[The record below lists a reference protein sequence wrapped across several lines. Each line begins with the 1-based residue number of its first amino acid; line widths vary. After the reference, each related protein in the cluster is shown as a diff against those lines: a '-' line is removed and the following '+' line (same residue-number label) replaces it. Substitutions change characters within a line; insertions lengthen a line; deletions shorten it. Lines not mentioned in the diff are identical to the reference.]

1 MTVFLSAAEIALLD
15 RQAPSTRSNGGFQGL
30 LVDLASRVS
39 RTSGRLELRA
49 RDLERIQRYA
59 FDYGNGGWENRLR
72 GIFGRT
78 LGTSLGRFGLA
89 A

>member
-1 MTVFLSAAEIALLD
+1 MTAFLSAAEIALLD
-15 RQAPSTRSNGGFQGL
+15 RQAPSTRRDGGFQGL
-30 LVDLASRVS
+30 MVELALRVS
-39 RTSGRLELRA
+39 RTTGRLELSA
-49 RDLERIQRYA
+49 RDIERIQRYA

-78 LGTSLGRFGLA
+78 LGPLLGRSGLA